1 CKGGLDGPARVGEQ
15 VATGRPVAPPR
26 AMIASLQDLSR
37 SDGATPAE
45 PPPVPPPD
53 AAPEWGA
60 VAAAAPAAPAA
71 AGSARS
77 DSFGEP
83 DTMLR
88 RLNAEPVQMAQPP
101 RRPGHVEPAARA
113 DEASIETAPS
123 SAPGSAEAASPP
135 AGTAS

>member
-1 CKGGLDGPARVGEQ
+1 VLAVDNGTIGAEPAVFDLIQASLDELARMREQ
-15 VATGRPVAPPR
+15 VVNGRPVTPPR

-53 AAPEWGA
+53 AAPERGA
-60 VAAAAPAAPAA
+60 VAAAAPATPAA

-88 RLNAEPVQMAQPP
+88 RLNAELVQMARSEEHTSELQ
-101 RRPGHVEPAARA
+101 
-113 DEASIETAPS
+113 S
-123 SAPGSAEAASPP
+123 
-135 AGTAS
+135 